1 LSPATPKRSFPQ
13 KYVFSLPSIE
23 QNFYFVQFGID
34 FKMPLSIGSFIENR
48 RTADQ
53 RHVRCASRSKDQSL
67 RSCVSR
73 LNRRQRSQI
82 RAAEF
87 FPVF

>member
-13 KYVFSLPSIE
+13 KYAFPLPSIE

-34 FKMPLSIGSFIENR
+34 FKMPLSIGFFIENR

-67 RSCVSR
+67 RSFA
-73 LNRRQRSQI
+73 LRR
-82 RAAEF
+82 
-87 FPVF
+87 V

>member
-1 LSPATPKRSFPQ
+1 MILTKE
-13 KYVFSLPSIE
+13 VFAASHAKTLISAKIRFFAPLIE
-23 QNFYFVQFGID
+23 QNFYFVQLSID

-67 RSCVSR
+67 RSFA
-73 LNRRQRSQI
+73 LRR
-82 RAAEF
+82 
-87 FPVF
+87 V

>member
-1 LSPATPKRSFPQ
+1 MILTKE
-13 KYVFSLPSIE
+13 VFAASHAKTLISAKIRFFAPPLIE
-23 QNFYFVQFGID
+23 QNFYFVQLSID

-67 RSCVSR
+67 RSFA
-73 LNRRQRSQI
+73 LRR
-82 RAAEF
+82 
-87 FPVF
+87 V

>member
-1 LSPATPKRSFPQ
+1 M
-13 KYVFSLPSIE
+13 
-23 QNFYFVQFGID
+23 D

-67 RSCVSR
+67 RSFA
-73 LNRRQRSQI
+73 LRRVWTSNNAQI
-82 RAAEF
+82 KAAEF
-87 FPVF
+87 FFADIPTFWNSILEYLSVLFLL

>member
-1 LSPATPKRSFPQ
+1 MIPTKEVFAASHAKTLISVPQ
-13 KYVFSLPSIE
+13 EYVFPLPSIE
-23 QNFYFVQFGID
+23 QNFYFVQFCID

-67 RSCVSR
+67 RSFA
-73 LNRRQRSQI
+73 LRR
-82 RAAEF
+82 
-87 FPVF
+87 V

>member
-1 LSPATPKRSFPQ
+1 LPPATPKRSFPQ
-13 KYVFSLPSIE
+13 EYAFPLPLIE
-23 QNFYFVQFGID
+23 QNFYFVQFCID

-67 RSCVSR
+67 RSSVSR

-82 RAAEF
+82 KAAEF

>member
-13 KYVFSLPSIE
+13 EYTLPLPSIE
-23 QNFYFVQFGID
+23 QNFYFVQFGIG

-67 RSCVSR
+67 RSFA
-73 LNRRQRSQI
+73 LRR
-82 RAAEF
+82 
-87 FPVF
+87 V

>member
-1 LSPATPKRSFPQ
+1 MILTKEVFAASHAKTLISAKIRFSP
-13 KYVFSLPSIE
+13 PSIE
-23 QNFYFVQFGID
+23 QNFYFVQFGLD

-67 RSCVSR
+67 RSFA
-73 LNRRQRSQI
+73 LRR
-82 RAAEF
+82 
-87 FPVF
+87 V